1 MPNGISTASKAA
13 RNLPDFVEISVRVA
27 TDRMS
32 AYICL
37 CPIAGA
43 KGTLTTSHLRA
54 ALERDG
60 VTRGIDAGALKIF
73 ADDYNRSP
81 REIETLPIARG
92 KPAAPIVKSGTLK
105 IAVRY
110 LSAPADVARLLDSKY
125 FWQVAPLAAKF
136 QRVDRGT
143 ILAKRTVE
151 APHLLGHDVFGA
163 PVMPNFKG
171 AGEAKSGSIL
181 QQDNVI
187 TEDNAYTAAVT
198 GIAYVDKD
206 GAPKV
211 HPIIFDAMVE
221 VTLSPDHISAELT
234 LSPPGERG
242 GMPSECS
249 VRDQLKHA
257 NVLFGIDEEAVRDF
271 LARFAAGNNSTPQT
285 CVIARGI
292 SPVKGEDG
300 RVEFCFNT
308 ESVPTPHMN
317 PDGSADYKDISIVN
331 PVEAGTLLAK
341 LIPPSKGKSGKD
353 VTGSI
358 LPALYGTRA
367 TLPAG
372 ANTIVS
378 PEDPTALIAATKG
391 IVGFDGNSVS
401 VSDGYIIEGDVDYS
415 TGNVRYD
422 GSVGVNGDV
431 KSGFNVQCGGNL
443 QVNGSI
449 EDCIVT
455 VKDHV
460 LCQHGFVGTGK
471 GIINAAG
478 NVNLV
483 YVKNQTVIAG
493 GTVNIAQESINSNIT
508 ARKSIK
514 IHGRNISVIGGIIAA
529 HESIIIKTAGNISGV
544 RTLIQIVPDP
554 ELAAQIDTMQTT
566 NSLHKENIKK
576 LITMLD
582 TLPPAQKTDKDF
594 VQKIK
599 NTITS
604 IKHKIVGLDEEM
616 RALSITMN
624 NYDNSYIRIERC
636 AYPGTVFTIGQRNM
650 VVRQML
656 NSAKTLKLVGQE
668 IKVL

>member
-1 MPNGISTASKAA
+1 MTNDISTASKA
-13 RNLPDFVEISVRVA
+13 VH
-27 TDRMS
+27 
-32 AYICL
+32 
-37 CPIAGA
+37 G
-43 KGTLTTSHLRA
+43 
-54 ALERDG
+54 
-60 VTRGIDAGALKIF
+60 RGGL
-73 ADDYNRSP
+73 
-81 REIETLPIARG
+81 
-92 KPAAPIVKSGTLK
+92 AAPVVKNGALK

-110 LSAPADVARLLDSKY
+110 LSAPADVAQLLDSKY
-125 FWQVAPLAAKF
+125 FWQIAPLAAKF

-143 ILAKRTVE
+143 IVARRTAE
-151 APHLLGHDVFGA
+151 SPSLPGHDVFGA
-163 PVMPNFKG
+163 PVIPNSMETVQCTF
-171 AGEAKSGSIL
+171 

-187 TEDNAYTAAVT
+187 TEGNICTAAVT
-198 GIAYVDKD
+198 GITYVDRDEVLKI
-206 GAPKV
+206 
-211 HPIIFDAMVE
+211 HPVIFDAMVE
-221 VTLSPDHISAELT
+221 VTLSPDNTYAELT

-242 GMPSECS
+242 RMPTEGT
-249 VRDQLKHA
+249 VREQLQYA
-257 NVLFGIDEEAVRDF
+257 NVLFGIDDKEMRNF
-271 LARFAAGNNSTPQT
+271 LARFAAKNSSTPQS
-285 CVIARGI
+285 CVIARET
-292 SPVKGEDG
+292 PAVMGEDG
-300 RVEFCFNT
+300 RVEFSFNT
-308 ESVPTPHMN
+308 ESLPAPHIN

-331 PVEAGTLLAK
+331 PVVRGMLLAK
-341 LIPPSKGKSGKD
+341 LIPPSQGTPGRD
-353 VTGSI
+353 IAGRV
-358 LPALYGTRA
+358 LPTLCGTPV

-372 ANTIVS
+372 ANTIIS
-378 PEDPTALIAATKG
+378 PKDPAALIAATNG
-391 IVGFDGNSVS
+391 MVCFDGNSVYIS
-401 VSDGYIIEGDVDYS
+401 EGYMIEGDVDYS

-422 GSVGVNGDV
+422 GPVCVNGDV
-431 KSGFNVQCGGNL
+431 KSGFDVQCGGSL

-460 LCQHGFVGTGK
+460 LCRHGFVGNGK
-471 GIINAAG
+471 GVINAGG

-483 YVKNQTVIAG
+483 YVKNQIVIAG